1 MLVLTRRVGE
11 SIRIGDHVRLTIR
24 GKVRNHYTVAIVAPG
39 DLSIVDGDGEPLTA
53 LRHRQRHKRR
63 YVAALLAGECLRIGD
78 AVHVLFGEDRYGG
91 TSRLRSGQ
99 QVRISIDAPREVS
112 VHREEIYWRIWHQSR
127 ERPGRAA

>member
-11 SIRIGDHVRLTIR
+11 SIRIGDSVRLTIR
-24 GKVRNHYTVAIVAPG
+24 GKAGNHYTVAIAAPG
-39 DLSIVDGDGEPLTA
+39 DLSVVDDEGQPLIA
-53 LRHRQRHKRR
+53 LRHRQRRKRC
-63 YVAALLAGECLRIGD
+63 YVTALLAGESLRIGD

-99 QVRISIDAPREVS
+99 QVRISVDAPREVP